1 MGKDLFIYSEDSICC
16 CYRQN
21 TRLLNLFIEFVYF
34 ILIYFSSNEK
44 QASFVHVNLPRTF
57 SWNQLVLSNKAK
69 VSCSSKQWEL
79 FIGLKLMTDL

>member
-1 MGKDLFIYSEDSICC
+1 MGRDLFIYSEDSIC

-44 QASFVHVNLPRTF
+44 LASFVYVNLPRTF

-69 VSCSSKQWEL
+69 VSCSRKQWEL
-79 FIGLKLMTDL
+79 FIGVKTHD